1 MLFPPIVWM
10 KRHSPLKSRRRVI
23 ESLESYEA
31 GGKSMQGVEL
41 SVEQLASFFEMWNRR
56 TALSLPVFQHGQHG
70 MGRGICWTQLQ
81 QMI

>member
-1 MLFPPIVWM
+1 
-10 KRHSPLKSRRRVI
+10 
-23 ESLESYEA
+23 
-31 GGKSMQGVEL
+31 MQGVEL

-56 TALSLPVFQHGQHG
+56 TAVSLPVFQHGQHG